1 MERFGTGGNLSCQR
15 GPLPEVVLFDRSV
28 QSDLKLRFR
37 FQKCSFPVPLQLV
50 TTVKMA
56 DCSDVSVYECSVCK
70 PQMQDLNFLLMH
82 SCTQGSGTAVHLNL
96 FFLLVFCQFLKTNIL
111 LASPHFDDVFPRFS
125 LSSMWPYVKFK
136 DEFGK
141 SHITQQSIR
150 SDFCFGCFP
159 FSHWLI
165 RVVSNRS
172 VRYNGK
178 HLWSNHSFN

>member
-96 FFLLVFCQFLKTNIL
+96 FFLLVF
-111 LASPHFDDVFPRFS
+111 
-125 LSSMWPYVKFK
+125 
-136 DEFGK
+136 
-141 SHITQQSIR
+141 
-150 SDFCFGCFP
+150 
-159 FSHWLI
+159 
-165 RVVSNRS
+165 VS
-172 VRYNGK
+172 
-178 HLWSNHSFN
+178 F